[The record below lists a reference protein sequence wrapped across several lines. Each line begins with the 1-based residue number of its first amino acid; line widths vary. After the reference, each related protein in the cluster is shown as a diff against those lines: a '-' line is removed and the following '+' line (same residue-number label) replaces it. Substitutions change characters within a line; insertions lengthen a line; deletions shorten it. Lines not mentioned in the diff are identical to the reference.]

1 MHVLLNPGCT
11 SRCSPQNATYRT
23 TFFYR
28 GFLQEHVAATQV
40 QMDPG
45 SNGLEREQRPLKSPE
60 TIMNRHM
67 VLIAGL

>member
-1 MHVLLNPGCT
+1 MLLNPVCK
-11 SRCSPQNATYRT
+11 SRCSPQNGVHGT
-23 TFFYR
+23 TNLSW
-28 GFLQEHVAATQV
+28 FLQEHAAATQV

-45 SNGLEREQRPLKSPE
+45 SNGLEREQQPLKCPE